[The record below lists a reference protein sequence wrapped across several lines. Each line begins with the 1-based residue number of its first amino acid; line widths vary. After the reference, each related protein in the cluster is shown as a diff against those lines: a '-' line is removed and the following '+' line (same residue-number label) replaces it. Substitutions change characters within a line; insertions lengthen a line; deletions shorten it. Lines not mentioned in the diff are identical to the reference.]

1 MVHCCVNCE
10 LVDQFTCGSSGV
22 AVELEFCPSAAMAGE
37 LHVAAQLTCRSMVG
51 ETENGSPNVVV
62 CLITLS
68 THKNKKENVCHMRD
82 VAFCAPHVA
91 FLSCQALSTELCA
104 LDQR

>member
-1 MVHCCVNCE
+1 
-10 LVDQFTCGSSGV
+10 
-22 AVELEFCPSAAMAGE
+22 MAGE
-37 LHVAAQLTCRSMVG
+37 LRAATQSTYRSMAG
-51 ETENGSPNVVV
+51 ETENGSLNVVV
-62 CLITLS
+62 CLNTLS